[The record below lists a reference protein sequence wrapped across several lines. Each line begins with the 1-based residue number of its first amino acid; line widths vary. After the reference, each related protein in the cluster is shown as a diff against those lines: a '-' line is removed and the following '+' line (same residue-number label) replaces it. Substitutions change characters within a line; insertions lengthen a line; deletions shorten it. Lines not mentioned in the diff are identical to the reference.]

1 MVSLSLGFVCFG
13 GKRKT
18 DGVVCVGNVDLVV
31 LEMVVALQ
39 WFLFLNCHH
48 IKFRSSLMIVDAV
61 DGELCCCCVR
71 GKP

>member
-1 MVSLSLGFVCFG
+1 MEL
-13 GKRKT
+13 
-18 DGVVCVGNVDLVV
+18 CVGNVDLVV